1 MWTDSKQLELEI
13 EYFLKIPSVQ
23 HPGTVDL
30 HVNFAKFS
38 IVDKTY
44 DSIDFSSCN
53 AITVMVRNIVQIL
66 LLLPSGA
73 LIHLRLQKRGEAKL
87 NLYFL
92 FVIYVALG
100 KLSKI
105 SFWLSVRAQ
114 GWSLVTKL

>member
-87 NLYFL
+87 NLYCL

-105 SFWLSVRAQ
+105 SFWLSVDH
-114 GWSLVTKL
+114 